1 MATSAFPKVQ
11 MTWVEL
17 SMQRGMLQETY
28 NTIIQ
33 SMRLAF
39 PISPNWASLIKTRSN
54 LSLTCNVLFIYYF

>member
-39 PISPNWASLIKTRSN
+39 PISPN
-54 LSLTCNVLFIYYF
+54 